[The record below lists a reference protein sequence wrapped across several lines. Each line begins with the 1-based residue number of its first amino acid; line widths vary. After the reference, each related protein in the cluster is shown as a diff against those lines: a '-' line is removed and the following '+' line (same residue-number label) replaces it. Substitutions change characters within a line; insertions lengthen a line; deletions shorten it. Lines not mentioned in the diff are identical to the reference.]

1 MTSRFF
7 NVLLVL
13 STMLLIQCTIPKN
26 ATQVSLNPVSVKSN
40 KASELPRYTPDQ
52 VWDILHTQ
60 VALQFNYK
68 NASADGHAVLTIKPY
83 FYPAQRLVLDAK
95 SMEFSSVKAS
105 SKHGFLAMKYTA
117 DSMHIYID
125 FESPLSDSIVLDLTY
140 TAYPNKTPKGGSAA
154 ITDDKGLYFINNRQ
168 KIKNKPVQIWTQ
180 GETESNSHWVP
191 TIDLPNERFTT
202 QITLTVPDSF
212 QTLSNGR
219 LITSKAVDPFMRED
233 SWEMNLPIQPYAM
246 MFAIGKFSMYTTQF
260 QQANDVRYYVEP
272 DYAPYANMMFQNTPE
287 MMHFFSNYTG
297 VLYPWKTYSQIVVRD
312 YVSGA
317 MENTSAS
324 LFGEFMNQD
333 SIAYADGNHEDVVSH
348 ELFHQW
354 FGDYVTAESWS
365 HLTVNESFANYGEQ
379 LWRTYKYGKA
389 HADQLAYE
397 DLQSYLML
405 APYVDDPLYRVF
417 YKSREDMF
425 DHITYKKGGA
435 ILRHLH
441 LLIGDAAFKQSI
453 KKYLTSNA
461 LKPAEFQHWRLAV
474 EEVTGKDMTWFFNQ
488 WYIKGGHPSLTLT
501 YQFIDSSK
509 KLKVHVDQKN
519 EDPNFVYRLPITF
532 ALVENN
538 VITLHK
544 VEINKTQQDIFIP
557 ASSSNAFVI
566 PDYEHEVVGNI
577 TEQKTAAIYRLQYLA
592 SVNPISKLIALDT
605 LCANYITKHN
615 IGSDFKEV
623 LIKALNDS
631 TEFAL
636 FVLDAINEKNQDKV
650 VQADFELPV
659 FELFMNSRN
668 LLVKAA
674 ALKLLN
680 TWKHPISDKETNM
693 CLKANSYKLRM
704 EALQTKLLLH
714 KEDALVMARAYLTE
728 NKNHFVIRSCFKI
741 LGCSSAIEDLNF
753 MMHCANEMYGEDL
766 NSLFSGL
773 VKFVITNKN
782 EPFVNKAVFG
792 LEKLYVNETKATIKN
807 NFANQLRYLLK
818 EIKPA
823 NNKNIEEQI
832 KRIIG

>member
-1 MTSRFF
+1 MTSRFL
-7 NVLLVL
+7 NILLVM
-13 STMLLIQCTIPKN
+13 SSLLLMQCTTSKN
-26 ATQVSLNPVSVKSN
+26 ASQVSLNPVSVKSN
-40 KASELPRYTPDQ
+40 KASELPRYTPDR

-68 NASADGHAVLTIKPY
+68 NASADGQVHLTLKPY

-95 SMEFSSVKAS
+95 SMEIASVNAS
-105 SKHGFLAMKYTA
+105 SKKGSLALNFTA

-125 FESPLSDSIVLDLTY
+125 FESPLADTISLDIKY
-140 TAYPNKTPKGGSAA
+140 TTFPNKAAKGGSAA

-219 LITSKAVDPFMRED
+219 LVSSKAIDPLMRED
-233 SWEMNLPIQPYAM
+233 SWEMNQPIQPYAM
-246 MFAIGKFSMYTTQF
+246 MFAIGKFSMHTTQF

-287 MMHFFSNYTG
+287 MMQFFSNYTG

-405 APYVDDPLYRVF
+405 APYVDDPLYRVY
-417 YKSREDMF
+417 YKSREDVF

-441 LLIGDAAFKQSI
+441 LLIGDAAFKQAI
-453 KKYLTSNA
+453 KKYLTTNA

-474 EEVTGKDMTWFFNQ
+474 EEVTGRDMTWFFNQ
-488 WYIKGGHPSLTLT
+488 WYVKGGHPSLNFN
-501 YQFIDSSK
+501 YQFVDSIK
-509 KLKVHVDQKN
+509 KIKVYVEQKN
-519 EDPNFVYRLPITF
+519 EDPNFAYRLPMTF
-532 ALVENN
+532 AIVENN
-538 VITLHK
+538 LVSLHT
-544 VEINKTQQDIFIP
+544 VEINKAQQEVLLP
-557 ASSSNAFVI
+557 VSSINAFVV
-566 PDYEHEVVGNI
+566 PDYEHEVIGDIV
-577 TEQKTAAIYRLQYLA
+577 EQKTAAVYSSQFLA
-592 SVNPISKLIALDT
+592 PVNPVSKLIALDT
-605 LCANYITKHN
+605 ICSNYIAKHKLSIN
-615 IGSDFKEV
+615 FKEV
-623 LIKALNDS
+623 LVKALNDS
-631 TEFAL
+631 SIYAL
-636 FVLDAINEKNQDKV
+636 FVLDAINDHHQDKA
-650 VQADFELPV
+650 VQTDFESPV
-659 FELFMNSRN
+659 YDLFVSTKN

-680 TWKHPISDKETNM
+680 VWLHAVPEAEMNT
-693 CLKANSYKLRM
+693 CLKSNSYKLRM
-704 EALQTKLLLH
+704 EALQTNVLQH
-714 KEDALVMARAYLTE
+714 KADALILANAYLTE

-741 LGCSSAIEDLNF
+741 LGQSTNVDDLNF
-753 MMHCANEMYGEDL
+753 MMQFANDMYGEDL
-766 NSLFSGL
+766 NAVFSGL

-782 EPFVNKAVFG
+782 ETFVNKAVFG
-792 LEKLYVNETKATIKN
+792 LEKLYASETNAVTKN
-807 NFANQLRYLLK
+807 NYANQLRYLLK
-818 EIKPA
+818 EIKSA
-823 NNKNIEEQI
+823 NNKNVEEQI
-832 KRIIG
+832 KRMIN

>member
-68 NASADGHAVLTIKPY
+68 NASADGRAVLTLKPY

-95 SMEFSSVKAS
+95 SMEIASVNAS
-105 SKHGFLAMKYTA
+105 SKQGALTLNFTA

-125 FESPLSDSIVLDLTY
+125 FESPLSDTISLDIKY
-140 TAYPNKTPKGGSAA
+140 TAFPNKAAKGGSAA

-219 LITSKAVDPFMRED
+219 LVSSKAVDPLMRED
-233 SWEMNLPIQPYAM
+233 SWEMNQPIQPYAM
-246 MFAIGKFSMYTTQF
+246 MFAIGKFSMHTTQF
-260 QQANDVRYYVEP
+260 QQLNDVRYYVEP
-272 DYAPYANMMFQNTPE
+272 DYAPYANMMFQSTPE
-287 MMHFFSNYTG
+287 MMQFFSNYTG

-405 APYVDDPLYRVF
+405 APYVDDPLYRVY

-488 WYIKGGHPSLTLT
+488 WYIKGSHPSLKFS

-519 EDPNFVYRLPITF
+519 EDPNFIYRLPMTF

-538 VITLHK
+538 VVTLHK
-544 VEINKTQQDIFIP
+544 VEINKTQQDVFLP
-557 ASSSNAFVI
+557 ASSPNSFVI
-566 PDYEHEVVGNI
+566 PDYEHEVIGDIV
-577 TEQKTAAIYRLQYLA
+577 EQKTAVVYSSQFVAP
-592 SVNPISKLIALDT
+592 VNPVSKWIALDT
-605 LCANYITKHN
+605 LCSNYIAQHKLPVN
-615 IGSDFKEV
+615 FKDV
-623 LIKALNDS
+623 LVKALNDS
-631 TEFAL
+631 ALYAL
-636 FVLDAINEKNQDKV
+636 FVLDVINDHNQDKV
-650 VQADFELPV
+650 VQTDFESAV
-659 FELFMNSRN
+659 YDLFISSKS

-680 TWKHPISDKETNM
+680 VWHHSIPEIETNI

-704 EALQTKLLLH
+704 EALQTNLNQH
-714 KEDALVMARAYLTE
+714 KNDALILAKTYLKE
-728 NKNHFVIRSCFKI
+728 SKNHFVIKSCFKI
-741 LGCSSAIEDLNF
+741 LGNANTEEDLNF
-753 MMHCANEMYGEDL
+753 MMQFTSDMYGEDL
-766 NSLFSGL
+766 NSLFAGL

-782 EPFVNKAVFG
+782 EPFINKAVAG
-792 LEKLYVNETKATIKN
+792 LEKLYVNETKTTTKN
-807 NFANQLRYLLK
+807 NFTNQLRYLLK